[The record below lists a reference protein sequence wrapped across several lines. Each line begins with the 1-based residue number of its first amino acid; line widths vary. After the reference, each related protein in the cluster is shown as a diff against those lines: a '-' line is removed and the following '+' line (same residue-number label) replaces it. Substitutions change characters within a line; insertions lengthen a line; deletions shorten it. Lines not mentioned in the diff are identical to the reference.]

1 MATVEI
7 AGPAPNTAHVRLPNR
22 GVLRW
27 IFETM
32 MNIRSFEERLLEL
45 YKAGRIGGVLHVCIG
60 EEACAAGGLA
70 APNSTLGGHYAR
82 LAAKMAG
89 LPEGPAPSKR
99 RFGLF

>member
-60 EEACAAGGLA
+60 EEACAAGVCANLRPDDYLLTSHRGHGHMLA
-70 APNSTLGGHYAR
+70 KGASMDR
-82 LAAKMAG
+82 MMA
-89 LPEGPAPSKR
+89 E
-99 RFGLF
+99 LF